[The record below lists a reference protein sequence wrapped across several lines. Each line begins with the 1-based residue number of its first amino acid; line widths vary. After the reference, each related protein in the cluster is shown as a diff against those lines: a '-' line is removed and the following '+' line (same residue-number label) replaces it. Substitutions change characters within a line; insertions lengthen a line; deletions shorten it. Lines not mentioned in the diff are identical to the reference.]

1 MIQDSK
7 FEPLL
12 SSPVPNLHSPPS
24 PTPPTITPSPSPM
37 HIGVTTL
44 QKIFRSL
51 TPSETWPDVSEDK
64 VISVGE
70 KIVSDSAQEATE
82 ELRVRPIDQRT
93 LPVQQVQDLK
103 VQPVPS
109 LASKVMDSPTIH
121 VRRKVRTTSQVFH
134 PDTESVTLI
143 DGLGDASFGTPV

>member
-1 MIQDSK
+1 MIQDNK
-7 FEPLL
+7 FEPHL
-12 SSPVPNLHSPPS
+12 PSPPS
-24 PTPPTITPSPSPM
+24 PTHPTVTLPSSPM
-37 HIGVTTL
+37 HFGVTTL

-51 TPSETWPDVSEDK
+51 TPSEAWPEVSEDK

-82 ELRVRPIDQRT
+82 ELRVQPIEPRT
-93 LPVQQVQDLK
+93 LPIKQVQDFQ
-103 VQPVPS
+103 VQPVNS
-109 LASKVMDSPTIH
+109 LGPKVMDSPTIH